1 MAPPPI
7 EDPKQKVRL
16 HLHRFLNLPGGAL
29 LNQVSKLVDEGVLQ
43 STIAENFGPINAQSL
58 RRAHA
63 LIESGRAKGKIVLE
77 GSDAGLDGAG
87 RGVEIAGRPR
97 ERQGV

>member
-1 MAPPPI
+1 MQRI
-7 EDPKQKVRL
+7 QILGSRQ
-16 HLHRFLNLPGGAL
+16 GAL
-29 LNQVSKLVDEGVLQ
+29 LNQVSKLVDEGILR

-77 GSDAGLDGAG
+77 GFDVGLDSTG
-87 RGVEIAGRPR
+87 RGVEIAGQPR
-97 ERQGV
+97 ERQAV